1 MNEGGR
7 DPAIGSPAQKREV
20 KNMSGFFTYEHI
32 KELVVYCAFAMIVY
46 MCLLGYA
53 YWIVTFVKWVVRK
66 LKSRFG
72 KKNTAKEENANE

>member
-1 MNEGGR
+1 
-7 DPAIGSPAQKREV
+7 
-20 KNMSGFFTYEHI
+20 MSGFFTYEHI

-66 LKSRFG
+66 LKSCFG
-72 KKNTAKEENANE
+72 KKNTAKEENVNE

>member
-1 MNEGGR
+1 MF
-7 DPAIGSPAQKREV
+7 
-20 KNMSGFFTYEHI
+20 GFFTYEHI

-66 LKSRFG
+66 LMSRFG

>member
-1 MNEGGR
+1 
-7 DPAIGSPAQKREV
+7 
-20 KNMSGFFTYEHI
+20 MSGFFTYEHI
-32 KELVVYCAFAMIVY
+32 KVLVVYCAFAMIVY

-72 KKNTAKEENANE
+72 KKNTAKEENVNE